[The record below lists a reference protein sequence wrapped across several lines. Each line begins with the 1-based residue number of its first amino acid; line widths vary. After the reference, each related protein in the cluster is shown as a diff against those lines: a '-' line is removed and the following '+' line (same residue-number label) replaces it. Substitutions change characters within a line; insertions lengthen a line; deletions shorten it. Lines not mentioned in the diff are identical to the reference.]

1 MNPISIQS
9 FVYDGYVFY
18 YTDEAIEH
26 KSISECIDPNMGT
39 DNKTIGF
46 YFDLM
51 GFPSRIL
58 LKSSY
63 GVAIMRQYNLRHPN
77 KTI

>member
-1 MNPISIQS
+1 MTPISQQS

-18 YTDEAIEH
+18 YTDEAIEF
-26 KSISECIDPNMGT
+26 KSDYDSKDLEP

-51 GFPSRIL
+51 GFPQRIL

-63 GVAIMRQYNLRHPN
+63 GVAIMRQYNSRHPH

>member
-1 MNPISIQS
+1 MDAINTQS
-9 FVYDGYVFY
+9 FVHDGYVFY

-26 KSISECIDPNMGT
+26 KSDFDSEDLTP

-51 GFPSRIL
+51 GFPRRIL

-63 GVAIMRQYNLRHPN
+63 GMLIIKQYNQKHPHAC
-77 KTI
+77 I